1 MWLARQLSL
10 SGSDLELPL
19 RSSEIQS
26 SEIQLFLLYHSC
38 QSARRM
44 QVDRLASKLF
54 KVHTVGL
61 SAGLAPDC
69 TARLPSNL
77 TIADLAPFYRTSLGQ
92 QYLSLLAENAAIIA
106 LGLRITTLLSPS
118 CRERRCWVGSAS
130 WKVVA
135 DSTKLFDPACQNLES
150 IARRLR
156 PAELEQL
163 PERATL
169 YWWGERQLVRWKSDV
184 SRHARR
190 TDRELHKSTILQP
203 FFEWL
208 GVSYE
213 AAAASIRADGPPLPW
228 ANWWLAPPDVA
239 ADLAKL
245 HLLLYSWLEARW
257 PMREVGCNGTVWR
270 DNPQRCWA
278 YAGEELTLLFL
289 VSETNL
295 HHLRCA
301 GPPAPFHSS
310 STWLGGSPG
319 TLTERARERWLTLND
334 N

>member
-10 SGSDLELPL
+10 SGSNLELPL

-106 LGLRITTLLSPS
+106 LGLRIATLLSPS
-118 CRERRCWVGSAS
+118 CRGRRCWVGSAS

-163 PERATL
+163 
-169 YWWGERQLVRWKSDV
+169 
-184 SRHARR
+184 
-190 TDRELHKSTILQP
+190 
-203 FFEWL
+203 
-208 GVSYE
+208 

-319 TLTERARERWLTLND
+319 TLTERVRERWSTIND